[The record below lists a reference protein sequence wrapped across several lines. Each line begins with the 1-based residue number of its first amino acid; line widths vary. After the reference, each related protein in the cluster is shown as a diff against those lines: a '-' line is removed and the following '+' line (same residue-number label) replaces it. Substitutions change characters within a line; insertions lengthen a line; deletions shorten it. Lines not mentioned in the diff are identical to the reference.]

1 MFSFRTF
8 TRYKVIVDA
17 KKQLR
22 TMIVRFRKDGKVT
35 MFEHICFMSHL
46 LMCPPPHLTP
56 LLLLS
61 IHCTTPFAPQP

>member
-1 MFSFRTF
+1 MFSFRNF

-46 LMCPPPHLTP
+46 LMCPPH
-56 LLLLS
+56 
-61 IHCTTPFAPQP
+61 I